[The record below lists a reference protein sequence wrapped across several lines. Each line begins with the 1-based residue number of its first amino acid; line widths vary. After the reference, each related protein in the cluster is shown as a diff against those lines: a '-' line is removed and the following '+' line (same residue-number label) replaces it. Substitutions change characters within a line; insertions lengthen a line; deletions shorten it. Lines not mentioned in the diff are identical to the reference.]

1 MERTATV
8 DSTSNTGALEVRDI
22 EKRFS
27 GVPVLR
33 GVSVAVRPGEV
44 VGLVGHNGAGK
55 STLLRII
62 SGAHRQDAGQ
72 LLVDGVEQSFS
83 SPADAHTAGIATVYQ
98 ELSLL
103 PNLTV
108 AQNAFLGVELRK
120 RGILDRARMRRET
133 RELTESFGLDVDP
146 DRKVRDY
153 PVATRQLLE
162 VAIAT
167 RRGAKFLLLDE
178 PTTSLEGA
186 QVERFLGT
194 VRDLAAQGFGIV
206 LVDHKLDELY
216 AVASRIVALV
226 DGKIRIDAGVNE
238 VSRDDVIQAIAGHAI
253 EHTTARDR
261 VALKPVAE
269 TAPAL
274 RASGLRTKALRSVSL
289 EAHAGRV
296 LGLYGLVGSGRTE
309 FLRTLIGLDPVIDGT
324 IELNGTPYRPRNPGS
339 AAKQGLVYV
348 TEERKIDGIVPLLD
362 AGANVTL
369 PVLNNFTKAGF
380 LQRPKLRQEA
390 TERMDQLS
398 VLGDRLGPVV
408 RLSGGNQ
415 QKVLLAR
422 ALAQKPRILLLDEPT
437 KGVDLGVKSQIH
449 RMIVSLAHDE
459 GLTVIVVSSEED
471 EICEV
476 ADDIV
481 IFSRGTTHDEV
492 LDATSVTPN
501 DLRTLAWSAA

>member
-1 MERTATV
+1 M
-8 DSTSNTGALEVRDI
+8 DSAMNSGALEVRDI

-72 LLVDGVEQSFS
+72 LLVGGEEQSFS
-83 SPADAHTAGIATVYQ
+83 SPADAHEAGIATVYQ

-120 RGILDRARMRRET
+120 GGILDRARMRRET

-167 RRGAKFLLLDE
+167 RRGARFLLLDE

-194 VRDLAAQGFGIV
+194 VRELAAQGFGIV
-206 LVDHKLDELY
+206 LVDHKLEELY

-226 DGKIRIDAGVNE
+226 DGRIRIDAAVSE
-238 VSRDDVIQAIAGHAI
+238 VSRDDVIQAIAGHAM
-253 EHTTARDR
+253 EHTPARERIAPPASD
-261 VALKPVAE
+261 E
-269 TAPAL
+269 SAPAL
-274 RASGLRTKALRSVSL
+274 RAVGVRTRALRSVSL
-289 EAHAGRV
+289 DARAGRV

-309 FLRTLIGLDPVIDGT
+309 FLRTLIGLDPVLDGS
-324 IELNGTPYRPRNPGS
+324 IELGGAAFRPRTPAH
-339 AAKQGLVYV
+339 AAAQGIVYV
-348 TEERKIDGIVPLLD
+348 TEERKTDGIVPLLD

-369 PVLNNFTKAGF
+369 PVVGRFTRAGF
-380 LQRPKLRQEA
+380 LQRARLRQEA
-390 TERMDQLS
+390 VERMDQLS

-437 KGVDLGVKSQIH
+437 KGVDLGVKAQIH

-471 EICEV
+471 EICEI

-481 IFSRGTTHDEV
+481 IFAHGSTSPDV
-492 LDATSVTPN
+492 LDASDVTPN

>member
-8 DSTSNTGALEVRDI
+8 NSTSNTGALEVRDI
-22 EKRFS
+22 EKRFA

-62 SGAHRQDAGQ
+62 SGAHRQDAGEI
-72 LLVDGVEQSFS
+72 LIGGTELSLG
-83 SPADAHTAGIATVYQ
+83 SPADAHEAGIATVYQ

-120 RGILDRARMRRET
+120 RGILDRAEMRRQT
-133 RELTESFGLDVDP
+133 RELTQSFGLDVDP

-167 RRGAKFLLLDE
+167 RRGARFLLLDE

-194 VRDLAAQGFGIV
+194 VRDLAAQGFGII
-206 LVDHKLDELY
+206 LVDHKLEELY
-216 AVASRIVALV
+216 AVADRIVALV
-226 DGKIRIDAGVNE
+226 DGGVRIDSTIAD

-253 EHTTARDR
+253 EHTAVRDR
-261 VALKPVAE
+261 IAVRPVTE
-269 TAPAL
+269 HAPAL
-274 RASGLRTKALRSVSL
+274 RVTGLHTRTVKSVSL

-309 FLRTLIGLDPVIDGT
+309 FLRTLLGLDPILTGSIELDGT
-324 IELNGTPYRPRNPGS
+324 PFRPRNPGH
-339 AAKQGLVYV
+339 AGREGIVYV

-369 PVLNNFTKAGF
+369 PVVSEFSRVGF
-380 LQRPKLRQEA
+380 LQRARLREVA
-390 TERMDQLS
+390 TERMNQLS
-398 VLGDRLGPVV
+398 VLGDRSGPVE

-422 ALAQKPRILLLDEPT
+422 ALAQGPRILLLDEPT

-449 RMIVSLAHDE
+449 RMIVSLAHDD

-476 ADDIV
+476 ADDVV
-481 IFSRGTTHDEV
+481 IFSRGTSHDEV
-492 LDATSVTPN
+492 LDAASVTPT